1 MVTIFKLNNNRISRR
16 NLEYIIGTEC
26 LAILLSEMYS
36 NIVKEIEHY
45 RFHNE
50 EFIFGSTYIYYYK
63 TINTMKIVAKTRL

>member
-50 EFIFGSTYIYYYK
+50 KFIFGSTYIYYYK

>member
-50 EFIFGSTYIYYYK
+50 
-63 TINTMKIVAKTRL
+63 